1 MPKKKLTLSNSIK
14 LSSFI
19 LCLFTTACGIQKNP
33 KYPNKPLCRKA
44 GVSKNTILALT
55 WFPQYCANK
64 PKSVDCNFASQKPQP
79 RLTLH
84 GLWPNYTSKC
94 GIHYGYC
101 GNKNI
106 KLTLASE
113 VINDL
118 KTVMPAANDKN
129 LSLIKHEW
137 IKHGSCQKRY
147 SQNDY
152 FTLAAK
158 LTKRVSKSNFGK
170 FLRRTSIDE
179 IPQFLNVFIGHMS
192 IVGPR
197 PLPLAIENNISHK
210 AKLIRRKIKPGITGL
225 SQVAYSAKKRTLND
239 KVAFGFRIY
248 Q

>member
-170 FLRRTSIDE
+170 FLTQHAGKTISQRE
-179 IPQFLNVFIGHMS
+179 IRKEFANTFPNITTPLQLICQKRKLKEVRIELPQFKELSELANNGRDSVYTNEKGNCKNLIFIQ
-192 IVGPR
+192 
-197 PLPLAIENNISHK
+197 K
-210 AKLIRRKIKPGITGL
+210 
-225 SQVAYSAKKRTLND
+225 
-239 KVAFGFRIY
+239 
-248 Q
+248 